1 MVRSCS
7 VYIYSIYIIYNI
19 YNIYAGG
26 GDRRLGAGVRGAQL
40 APRVSVT
47 RQQASPSSAAAV
59 DVDTPD
65 LFPEECLIH
74 EDCDQVRYHQ
84 Q

>member
-1 MVRSCS
+1 M
-7 VYIYSIYIIYNI
+7 
-19 YNIYAGG
+19 
-26 GDRRLGAGVRGAQL
+26 RGAQL

-47 RQQASPSSAAAV
+47 RQQGAVAAAAV

-65 LFPEECLIH
+65 LFPDECLIH

-84 Q
+84 QIMWPLYEPNINILLNMKKHVIRPKG

>member
-1 MVRSCS
+1 M
-7 VYIYSIYIIYNI
+7 
-19 YNIYAGG
+19 
-26 GDRRLGAGVRGAQL
+26 RGAQL

-47 RQQASPSSAAAV
+47 RQQGAVAAAAV

-65 LFPEECLIH
+65 LFPDECLIH

>member
-1 MVRSCS
+1 MVRSCIIYILYS
-7 VYIYSIYIIYNI
+7 CIIYSI

-40 APRVSVT
+40 TPRVSVT
-47 RQQASPSSAAAV
+47 RQQGAVAAAAV